1 MSLWLDFMGSE
12 IRYIET
18 PNYGKTRIAEAGR
31 GNKETIIFLHGVG
44 GHLEAYAKNIVALSD
59 RFHVIAYDYISHGLS
74 DRLPDIEYT
83 PLVFVDHLRELMDSM
98 GIDKANLSGESMGGW
113 VSGLFAVKYPER
125 VHRLNFNTAAG
136 LPIITEKGRKELQ
149 DLVDLTAKA
158 TTQGP
163 PSFDSIKNRMKWL
176 FHPANHDSMITDE
189 LVNTRLTCYS
199 QAGSKETAPKVLAMI
214 GMHDDFL
221 IPMEKIKAE
230 TLFLWTEDNP
240 CHDIECAKNSAAK
253 IPGSQLYIMK
263 KDSAHWPQ
271 YESPEEFNKVA
282 RQFFSTGK
290 I

>member
-18 PNYGKTRIAEAGR
+18 ANYGKVRVAEAGK
-31 GNKETIIFLHGVG
+31 GHPETIIFLHGVG

-59 RFHVIAYDYISHGLS
+59 QFHVIAYDYASHGLS
-74 DRLPDIEYT
+74 DRLPDIDYNPMT
-83 PLVFVDHLRELMDSM
+83 FVDQLRELMDAM
-98 GIDKANLSGESMGGW
+98 DIDKANLSGESMGGW

-136 LPIITEKGRKELQ
+136 LPIITEKGRQELQ
-149 DLVDLTAKA
+149 QLVELTAKA

-163 PSFDSIKNRMKWL
+163 PTFEGIKNRMKWL
-176 FHPANHDSMITDE
+176 FHPDNHNSMITDE
-189 LVNTRLTCYS
+189 LVNTRLNCYT
-199 QAGSKETAPKVLAMI
+199 QPGSKETAPKVLAMI
-214 GMHDDFL
+214 GLHDDYL
-221 IPMEKIKAE
+221 IPLEKITAD

-253 IPGSQLYIMK
+253 IPGSQLYIMQK
-263 KDSAHWPQ
+263 PAAHWPQ
-271 YESPEEFNKVA
+271 YESPEEFNEVA
-282 RQFFSTGK
+282 RKFFSTGK